1 MKVLILSCN
10 TGGGHNAAG
19 RALYEEFHRRGIECE
34 FLDTLS
40 FARPKASKKASSI
53 YVNITTKV
61 PKLFQF
67 FYNAGQWISSPH
79 RKSVVYAFNCKYAAK
94 LGDYIEEHQFDTIV
108 MPHLFPA
115 EALTY
120 LKKNRSLRIRTY
132 AVATDYTCIPFW
144 EETNPDYF
152 IIPHRELMREFYRA
166 GIPHEKLIPLGIPV
180 QRTFG
185 VHRNQ
190 AEARQTLGLP
200 EDGKMILIMSGSMGF
215 GHIGKIA
222 SALKKEYGTRLTLVI
237 LCGSNQKVR
246 EQLQQKYAQSPNI
259 FIVDYTDQVSLYMDA
274 ADLLMTKPGGL
285 TSTEAAAKRLP
296 LILTAPIPGCETKN
310 SAFYT
315 RHNMA
320 LAPDNTGD
328 YLQAVRTLLDDESI
342 REQMRNAQALY
353 VNPFSASMICEFILE
368 DYNKNFSPEE

>member
-120 LKKNRSLRIRTY
+120 LKKNRSLHIRTY

-215 GHIGKIA
+215 GHMSPLIR
-222 SALKKEYGTRLTLVI
+222 SFLKKYKDTVTLVVMGGNNAQ
-237 LCGSNQKVR
+237 LKDSLR
-246 EQLQQKYAQSPNI
+246 EQFGEYKNVHILD
-259 FIVDYTDQVSLYMDA
+259 FTTQVPLYMDS
-274 ADLLMTKPGGL
+274 ADLLYTKPGGL
-285 TSTEAAAKRLP
+285 TSTESLVKGIP
-296 LILTAPIPGCETKN
+296 TIHTAPIPGCETKN
-310 SAFYT
+310 ARFFASHGLSYSAKST
-315 RHNMA
+315 
-320 LAPDNTGD
+320 
-328 YLQAVRTLLDDESI
+328 
-342 REQMRNAQALY
+342 REQIACGQLLIQNESAREAMQKAQSEHALPLAAENIY
-353 VNPFSASMICEFILE
+353 QFLLE
-368 DYNKNFSPEE
+368 QEKNK